1 MPVQEHHSLPK
12 IEPGQ
17 PIDDATVWKAS
28 DFPEGRAWAKPLEPV
43 MLDEID
49 AALRQVKTRGIAAKD
64 IRAADFP
71 LDKTIPFL
79 ADLYRDIECG
89 PGFALLSGFPVD
101 AYDEED
107 LRLAYCGVGSHFGT
121 ITRQNREGEFIL
133 EVMDKGK
140 AYSQQSRGYHSTAH
154 LDFHNDGTN
163 TVVLLC
169 TSTAAEGGLS
179 RLVSGTALYNEILR
193 EHPEYLDV
201 LHRGFHH
208 HLRDQGKA
216 GDAAVTPY
224 RTPVFGFFHSLF
236 HMAYAGPSILYC
248 ENEGIEISDHE
259 KAALDYLVSVVERP
273 DMQISMELRKGDM
286 QFVNNYLLLH
296 SRTEYRD
303 TPEQQRR
310 LLRLWLDD
318 ENSARLGPGKMDW
331 YLPELSRFTQLGG
344 LDALS
349 PAAE

>member
-1 MPVQEHHSLPK
+1 M
-12 IEPGQ
+12 
-17 PIDDATVWKAS
+17 
-28 DFPEGRAWAKPLEPV
+28 
-43 MLDEID
+43 
-49 AALRQVKTRGIAAKD
+49 
-64 IRAADFP
+64 
-71 LDKTIPFL
+71 
-79 ADLYRDIECG
+79 
-89 PGFALLSGFPVD
+89 
-101 AYDEED
+101 
-107 LRLAYCGVGSHFGT
+107 
-121 ITRQNREGEFIL
+121 
-133 EVMDKGK
+133 
-140 AYSQQSRGYHSTAH
+140 
-154 LDFHNDGTN
+154 
-163 TVVLLC
+163 
-169 TSTAAEGGLS
+169 
-179 RLVSGTALYNEILR
+179 
-193 EHPEYLDV
+193 
-201 LHRGFHH
+201 
-208 HLRDQGKA
+208 
-216 GDAAVTPY
+216 TPY

-273 DMQISMELRKGDM
+273 EMQISMELRKGDM